1 VAEGS
6 NQASALGVIAGGGG
20 GLRAGEVEPRR
31 AWRGQ
36 CQQPRQDAL
45 GPAPTGWRGS
55 ELARTG
61 PDMPGA
67 RRSCSCSCSR
77 GVGGRRRSWC
87 PPNALP

>member
-1 VAEGS
+1 VF
-6 NQASALGVIAGGGG
+6 AGGGG

-67 RRSCSCSCSR
+67 RRPSLVLVLVLVLVLERSR
-77 GVGGRRRSWC
+77 WQTALVVPSER
-87 PPNALP
+87 PP